1 MAALRYACRTPL
13 RQLARRCAA
22 PIAAT
27 HPRTLQLQSR
37 GYATSL
43 EAQQKILSQD
53 LEKADPTVYQIIE
66 RVRHTSLKP

>member
-1 MAALRYACRTPL
+1 MTALRSACRTPL

-22 PIAAT
+22 PIAT
-27 HPRTLQLQSR
+27 NHPRVLQHQLRS
-37 GYATSL
+37 YATSL

-66 RVRHTSLKP
+66 RVRHTPLKP